1 VIAPA
6 SWAEVGGGAAGL
18 DRDVEEV
25 SLEVEGVGAAVG
37 DAVVV
42 VRGWTLDV
50 DVRLTEEVA
59 GAGGITARLPER
71 GAVVFG
77 ARTAR
82 VELGAWLRLVGEPVV
97 EAVDDVVPSDGWADA
112 EAAA

>member
-1 VIAPA
+1 MIAPA

-25 SLEVEGVGAAVG
+25 SLEVEGVGAAVRG
-37 DAVVV
+37 AVV

-71 GAVVFG
+71 GAVVSG